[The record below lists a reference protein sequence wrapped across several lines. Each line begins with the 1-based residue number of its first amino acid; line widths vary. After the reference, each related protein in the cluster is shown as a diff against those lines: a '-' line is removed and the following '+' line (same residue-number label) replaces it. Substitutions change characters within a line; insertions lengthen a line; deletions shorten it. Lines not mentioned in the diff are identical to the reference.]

1 MAIKREKMKKNT
13 GMESLYD
20 VRLEKKIEE
29 LRWLYMELYGN
40 TSMFAELCDQMKS
53 FYQNR
58 AEALKELDQER
69 EKDPQW
75 YKKNDM
81 LGMMFYMII
90 LPEI

>member
-58 AEALKELDQER
+58 AEALRNLIRKE
-69 EKDPQW
+69 
-75 YKKNDM
+75 KKIPSGIRKM
-81 LGMMFYMII
+81 TCM
-90 LPEI
+90 E